1 MVVAAVVA
9 VTVSACG
16 SHQAAAIRPADQTL
30 KQCHQ
35 QWADVARSVKG
46 LDQDTNPSA
55 LASRWTTVLA
65 TIDYYETSTT
75 ATGCQANISSQ
86 VAAITTLREFSA
98 KLRPYDMVYQ
108 LAQVAATVDSY
119 QAAPLPKPVRMGKK
133 KGKGKLVHPPT
144 KAAVQ
149 AALVTLQADAATA
162 DAALAPAWSEMA
174 SVELT
179 NATAVSSALQ
189 DLDFVAQDSAD
200 WKRCE
205 AALQVIVAAQHAL
218 AGETGT
224 SGSLPD
230 GTPTTTPSSTPT
242 ASPTASPTGPATPS
256 SSPSGS
262 PTG

>member
-1 MVVAAVVA
+1 VA
-9 VTVSACG
+9 VATSGCG
-16 SHQAAAIRPADQTL
+16 SHQSTATRPADQTL

-46 LDQDTNPSA
+46 LDQDTDPSA

-75 ATGCQANISSQ
+75 ATGCQTNISSQ
-86 VAAITTLREFSA
+86 VAAITSLREFSV

-119 QAAPLPKPVRMGKK
+119 QNAPLPKPVRTSGGDGKR

-149 AALVTLQADAATA
+149 AALATLQAHAAAADTA
-162 DAALAPAWSEMA
+162 LTPAWSEMA

-179 NATAVSSALQ
+179 NGTAVGSALQ
-189 DLDFVAQDSAD
+189 DLDFVAQDSTD
-200 WKRCE
+200 WKQCE
-205 AALQVIVAAQHAL
+205 EALKVIVAAQHAL

-224 SGSLPD
+224 SGDLPD
-230 GTPTTTPSSTPT
+230 GTPSSTPG
-242 ASPTASPTGPATPS
+242 ASPSATPIS
-256 SSPSGS
+256 
-262 PTG
+262 